1 MSKFFI
7 NRPIFSIVIAIA
19 ITLIGVLSMVNLPV
33 AKYPQI
39 TPPTVQVR
47 AVYPGATAE
56 IVNNTVASV
65 IENQVIG
72 VQNMDYMVSN
82 SSNNGFYSLSI
93 QFDQGTDADMD
104 TVNVQNRVAAAE
116 AALPSE
122 VKNIGVTTV
131 KSTGDMAFIFSLNSP
146 NGTYNDVFLKKL
158 W

>member
-116 AALPSE
+116 AALPSL
-122 VKNIGVTTV
+122 
-131 KSTGDMAFIFSLNSP
+131 SLIHI
-146 NGTYNDVFLKKL
+146 
-158 W
+158 